1 VALETARMIHRAT
14 DRFITNP
21 RNIESNSLLDQD
33 VEWVNNLSRYMQE
46 FDHLKAKKK
55 PKEPR

>member
-1 VALETARMIHRAT
+1 MIHEAT

-46 FDHLKAKKK
+46 FEHMKSKKK